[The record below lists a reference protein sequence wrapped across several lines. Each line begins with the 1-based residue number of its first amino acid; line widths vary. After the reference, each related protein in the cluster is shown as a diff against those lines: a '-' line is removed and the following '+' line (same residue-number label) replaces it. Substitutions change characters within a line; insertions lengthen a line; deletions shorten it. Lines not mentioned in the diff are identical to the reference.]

1 MRNYN
6 MSSQKIIQKI
16 YKKLYLQKNN
26 LFIKKMKDYVN
37 KIKVYR
43 KNYKYKKI
51 YLYKKIKDLV
61 FK

>member
-1 MRNYN
+1 
-6 MSSQKIIQKI
+6 
-16 YKKLYLQKNN
+16 
-26 LFIKKMKDYVN
+26 MKDYVN

>member
-51 YLYKKIKDLV
+51 KDLV